1 MTTTMM
7 TMTTMTTMTT
17 MMTTTTTTARM
28 LTLPVI
34 AGLLTAVLMLSTSC
48 STTGAAG
55 LPAPGS
61 MAPSFAAAD
70 QTGQTRTLEEFR
82 GKPLVLFFY
91 PSDGTPGCTAEACA
105 FRNAWQRYADAG
117 VAVVGVSTNDVASHA
132 AFAAEH
138 KLPFPLLADTDKA
151 MLNAWGVSSTFGM
164 AARVSFLIDGDGRIV
179 RVFPDVDPALHAQ
192 EVLQAAAALSP
203 TAGMA
208 PAMTPATTP
217 VTTPVTTP
225 AAPPVTT
232 SEP

>member
-1 MTTTMM
+1 MPPTTQP
-7 TMTTMTTMTT
+7 
-17 MMTTTTTTARM
+17 
-28 LTLPVI
+28 LTFPR
-34 AGLLTAVLMLSTSC
+34 LTREILAVMAAVMALSTSC

-55 LPAPGS
+55 LPPPGA
-61 MAPSFAAAD
+61 MAPAFAAAD
-70 QTGQTRTLEEFR
+70 QTGQTRTLDEFR

-91 PSDGTPGCTAEACA
+91 PSDGTPGCTKEACA

-117 VAVVGVSTNDVASHA
+117 VAIVGVSTNDVASHA

-203 TAGMA
+203 TPA
-208 PAMTPATTP
+208 PTPAP
-217 VTTPVTTP
+217 
-225 AAPPVTT
+225 T

>member
-1 MTTTMM
+1 MPTTTQ
-7 TMTTMTTMTT
+7 
-17 MMTTTTTTARM
+17 TTTTLRTPTMMAVMTAVM
-28 LTLPVI
+28 
-34 AGLLTAVLMLSTSC
+34 AAVLMLSTSC

-70 QTGQTRTLEEFR
+70 QTGQTRTLDEFR

-91 PSDGTPGCTAEACA
+91 PSDGTPGCTREACA

-117 VAVVGVSTNDVASHA
+117 VAIVGVSTNDVASHA

-138 KLPFPLLADTDKA
+138 KLPFPLLADTDKT

-203 TAGMA
+203 TAGTA
-208 PAMTPATTP
+208 PA
-217 VTTPVTTP
+217 
-225 AAPPVTT
+225 PVTT